1 MIIVAPL
8 NFALVKDGIYRS
20 GYPNKKN
27 LEFLT
32 RLKLQSILY
41 LSDDDVDQDY
51 KNMFSDKKLYHVRMQ
66 AAKEPLELS
75 QELMTV
81 ALKIVL
87 DVRNHPILLH
97 CNKGSLPFIIIGK
110 HRIGVLVACIRKL
123 ENWSLSS
130 ILNN

>member
-1 MIIVAPL
+1 MIVVPPL

-27 LEFLT
+27 LEFL
-32 RLKLQSILY
+32 LKLKLTSILY

-51 KNMFSDKKLYHVRMQ
+51 KQAFSDKKLYHVRMQ

-75 QELMTV
+75 EELMTL

-87 DVRNHPILLH
+87 DVRNHPILIH
-97 CNKGSLPFIIIGK
+97 CNKGKLTHGHLLGLI
-110 HRIGVLVACIRKL
+110 LVV
-123 ENWSLSS
+123 
-130 ILNN
+130 